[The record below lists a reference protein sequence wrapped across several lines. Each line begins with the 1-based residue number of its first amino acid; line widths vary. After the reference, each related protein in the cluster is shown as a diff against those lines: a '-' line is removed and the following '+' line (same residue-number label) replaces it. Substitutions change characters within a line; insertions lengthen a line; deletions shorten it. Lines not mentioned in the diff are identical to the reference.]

1 MCFGTS
7 INDILKNYEKKAVLI
22 KYEYTKLN
30 RKKVYREEYLA
41 DFEQISHFLV
51 YISEIDELS
60 NEVKK
65 STNELSKKLTK
76 IENEVISFRN
86 LNEDYFRN
94 TVIQKKKIARKN
106 PNFFILIY
114 QLNQQLHLKQN

>member
-1 MCFGTS
+1 MRFQ
-7 INDILKNYEKKAVLI
+7 
-22 KYEYTKLN
+22 
-30 RKKVYREEYLA
+30 
-41 DFEQISHFLV
+41 EQISHFLV

-94 TVIQKKKIARKN
+94 TVIQKKK
-106 PNFFILIY
+106 
-114 QLNQQLHLKQN
+114 

>member
-1 MCFGTS
+1 M
-7 INDILKNYEKKAVLI
+7 
-22 KYEYTKLN
+22 
-30 RKKVYREEYLA
+30 A

-94 TVIQKKKIARKN
+94 TVIQKKK
-106 PNFFILIY
+106 
-114 QLNQQLHLKQN
+114 